1 MTTHN
6 QGARV
11 PESQETLIRRNLA
24 RSRIIVMVAFAANAG
39 LNLALLGI
47 LAKWGGL
54 NLVGAW
60 SFLNAVL
67 LLVMLAEFG
76 ITNALTY
83 RIGRDGLEAAA
94 PVLRLLLHLLA
105 ALAILFAAGAYWLA
119 PDWGL
124 ALALTV
130 LAGMLQLG
138 SDWLIAI
145 RMGHHE
151 QYWFNVKTVLRVVL
165 QTAAAL
171 GFYHAAPDHAPTAFA
186 LALLVSR
193 GAEFLLSR
201 FMTRREFALR
211 GPRAEL
217 AQISKLTK
225 GFGLLSVAQRG
236 LDPLSRLLIAALAGA
251 EALGVFT
258 IAWRVSAVVNQS
270 VSEALRVLLPG
281 LAAMRT
287 AEDQDRVCRLMRDSV
302 AGQLV
307 LVGAAMLAIAIHA
320 DLLFRTWLG
329 QSDETLV
336 AVLRI
341 FLIGGAGAAVTTP
354 FFWAS
359 QAFGQVTPMARLNLL
374 QVAATLGLGAAV
386 LWDAPEISGFVT
398 VYALS
403 QGLAGLVPVYLVN
416 RAGGLAW
423 RVAAGLPLAVIT
435 GYLAAVTAL
444 NLALTHLPF
453 DTAPVYL
460 LLTVL
465 ACNLVTT
472 APAGL
477 LILRRLKAAAP

>member
-1 MTTHN
+1 MS
-6 QGARV
+6 
-11 PESQETLIRRNLA
+11 EQETLIRRNLA

-39 LNLALLGI
+39 LNLALLGV

-54 NLVGAW
+54 ELVGAW

-94 PVLRLLLHLLA
+94 PLLRRLLHGLATLAVLALLS
-105 ALAILFAAGAYWLA
+105 AAGAYWLA
-119 PDWGL
+119 PGWGL

-145 RMGHHE
+145 RMGQHE
-151 QYWFNVKTVLRVVL
+151 QYWFNVKTVLRVVV
-165 QTAAAL
+165 QTAVAL
-171 GFYHAAPDHAPTAFA
+171 GFYHAASDHAPVAFA
-186 LALLVSR
+186 LALLLSR
-193 GAEFLLSR
+193 GAEFVLSR
-201 FMTRREFALR
+201 ILTRRAFMLG
-211 GPRAEL
+211 GPRAAL
-217 AQISKLTK
+217 AQVSELTR

-236 LDPLSRLLIAALAGA
+236 LDPLSRLVIAALAGS
-251 EALGVFT
+251 EALGIFT
-258 IAWRVSAVVNQS
+258 IGWRVSAVVNQS

-281 LAAMRT
+281 LAAMRS
-287 AEDQDRVCRLMRDSV
+287 AENQDRVCRLMRDSV

-307 LVGAAMLAIAIHA
+307 LLGAAMLAIAIHA

-329 QSDETLV
+329 QSDGTLV

-354 FFWAS
+354 FFWAA
-359 QAFGQVTPMARLNLL
+359 QAFGHVTPLARLNLL

-386 LWDAPEISGFVT
+386 LWTVPEILGFVT

-403 QGLAGLVPVYLVN
+403 HGLAGLVPFYLLN
-416 RAGGLAW
+416 RDGDLAW
-423 RVAAGLPLAVIT
+423 RVAAGLPLAAII

-444 NLALTHLPF
+444 NLALMHLPL
-453 DTAPVYL
+453 DTTPVYL

-465 ACNLVTT
+465 SCNLVTT
-472 APAGL
+472 APIGL
-477 LILRRLKAAAP
+477 LILRRLKAATP